1 MNVDAQWDG
10 TLAGARALQPEL
22 ARRVLLR
29 DGFHAPLRVVA
40 GFATGFE
47 DDGKV
52 ARATAVL
59 LDARNFDV
67 LDARLVRVP
76 TTLPYVPGLLT
87 FRQLPALLEALA
99 ALSQPPDL
107 AMVAGAGIAHGQRFG
122 LASHFGVATGLPTI
136 GVAMQ
141 AQVGTAAGLH
151 QIRGAY
157 TPLREHGEQIGWML
171 RSKPRCQP
179 LVVSPG
185 HRVAMASAA
194 DLVMRFT
201 TTYRLPEPLR
211 LATRL
216 AARRS
221 GEPDT
226 ASHE

>member
-1 MNVDAQWDG
+1 MFASDWDG
-10 TLAGARALQPEL
+10 TIDGARALLPDL
-22 ARRVLLR
+22 ARRVVLR
-29 DGFHAPLRVVA
+29 DGFAKPLRVVA

-59 LDARNFDV
+59 LDADNFDV
-67 LDARLVRVP
+67 LDARMVRVP

-87 FRQLPALLEALA
+87 FRQMPALLEALDT
-99 ALSQPPDL
+99 LSQPPDL
-107 AMVAGAGIAHGQRFG
+107 AMVAGAGIAHGRRFG

-136 GVAMQ
+136 GVATK

-201 TTYRLPEPLR
+201 KTYRLPEPVR
-211 LATRL
+211 LAERL

-221 GEPDT
+221 GEPDA